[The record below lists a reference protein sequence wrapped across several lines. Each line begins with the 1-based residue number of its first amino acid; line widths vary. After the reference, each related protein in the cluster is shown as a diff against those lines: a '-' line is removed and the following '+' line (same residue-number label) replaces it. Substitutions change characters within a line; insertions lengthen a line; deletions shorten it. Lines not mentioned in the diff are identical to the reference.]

1 MKVITLSG
9 YKRSGKDTAYIYI
22 KKYLELKGYKVER
35 IALADAMKEIVSET
49 FGSPLQLLEDHK
61 NSEHSQIEFW
71 NGTEDDDC
79 VEWIT
84 TARKVLQNFGQA
96 MKKHFGKHV
105 WCDIAVD
112 NMTDDEAV
120 YVITDVR
127 FPFEAEYFARYTANS
142 WVFTENGLFKALRV
156 NRDDVDT
163 SDPHESERYIKDIK
177 VDAEIDNN
185 GTLLQLENNVTNALK
200 SLGL

>member
-9 YKRSGKDTAYIYI
+9 YKRSGKDTTYGYI
-22 KKYLELKGYKVER
+22 KKYLELRGYKVER

-49 FGSPLQLLEDHK
+49 FGSSLQLLEDHK
-61 NSEHSQIEFW
+61 NSEYSQIEFW
-71 NGTEDDDC
+71 DGEDDAR

-84 TARKVLQNFGQA
+84 TARKVLQNFGQV

-112 NMTDDEAV
+112 NMTDDEVV

-127 FPFEAEYFARYTANS
+127 FPFEAEYFEGYVANN
-142 WVFTENGLFKALRV
+142 WVFTDNGLFKALRV

-185 GTLLQLENNVTNALK
+185 GTLLQLEKNVVNTLK